1 MAFHTAWEKDLSPFS
16 AFLGFSSSLETQ
28 SSSHSLSIESLGPC
42 FSTVGIGGG
51 QLLIGTEGP
60 PQFCVRMQWGK
71 RSHFAFWARFIFST
85 KVISSLSLLLPRPIA
100 KEEAALRN
108 VFSALKWSWKPQLGF
123 KQNMH
128 GAGTV
133 LQLSREGRA
142 RTGLRKWREDKSW
155 VGTRATSL

>member
-1 MAFHTAWEKDLSPFS
+1 MEGGAAPDGHRRPPTVLCAYAMGEKVPLH
-16 AFLGFSSSLETQ
+16 FLGE
-28 SSSHSLSIESLGPC
+28 
-42 FSTVGIGGG
+42 V
-51 QLLIGTEGP
+51 
-60 PQFCVRMQWGK
+60 
-71 RSHFAFWARFIFST
+71 HFFT

-133 LQLSREGRA
+133 LQLIREG
-142 RTGLRKWREDKSW
+142 
-155 VGTRATSL
+155 